1 MDPGRRTGEAGGR
14 LHAGWGVIAGLMRK
28 VRLLLLAGA
37 GARRHDT
44 ERCCQGVKST
54 FFLAPSRLNGLRGRE
69 FEGEAGE
76 PVFGLVRG
84 LARGKGGFWA
94 RTTVTCVHFAGR
106 SVTLKTEQKSHFLL
120 RFPPPLSFLLP
131 LISVRCC

>member
-1 MDPGRRTGEAGGR
+1 MPGGGDCR
-14 LHAGWGVIAGLMRK
+14 ADAEGAPP
-28 VRLLLLAGA
+28 LLAGA

-84 LARGKGGFWA
+84 LARGKGAFCA
-94 RTTVTCVHFAGR
+94 RTTVTVCVSR
-106 SVTLKTEQKSHFLL
+106 EDL
-120 RFPPPLSFLLP
+120 
-131 LISVRCC
+131 